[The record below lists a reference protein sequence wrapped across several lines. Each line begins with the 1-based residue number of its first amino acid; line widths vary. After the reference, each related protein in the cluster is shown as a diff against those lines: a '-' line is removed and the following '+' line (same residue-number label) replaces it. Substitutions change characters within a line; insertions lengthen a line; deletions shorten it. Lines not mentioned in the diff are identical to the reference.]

1 MFQNGVPVVMPAK
14 AEPLLLAADVTAY
27 SISEKPCGPP
37 LRMPTGPWS
46 KVTAAATP
54 TLLRIPAGPS
64 SNVTAAAMPTSSRIG
79 VAST

>member
-1 MFQNGVPVVMPAK
+1 MFQNGVPEVIPPN

-27 SISEKPCGPP
+27 SISEKPCGP
-37 LRMPTGPWS
+37 
-46 KVTAAATP
+46 
-54 TLLRIPAGPS
+54 LLRIPAGPS